1 MEAKGCSVPRVN
13 NARVRCRLT
22 PANVRERLFF
32 ELLRRFGVSGR
43 KRSYQTLSVAAR
55 SSRRPFS
62 LSGPSLPVFFGPRPR
77 EACSP
82 TAFRGRLLRESA
94 PGIPN
99 AGKRVGA
106 AGFPTAPAF
115 RHSEVLLS
123 VARPGSGW
131 AAKVNFSKNNN
142 SISSFVQSHQV
153 KYKMEYADICFVD
166 RNSTRRPSGEKSFP
180 WVKAEPTRILQIVP
194 SFDV

>member
-1 MEAKGCSVPRVN
+1 VPLVN
-13 NARVRCRLT
+13 NAHVRCRLT
-22 PANVRERLFF
+22 HHNVRERLFS

-55 SSRRPFS
+55 SSRRPF
-62 LSGPSLPVFFGPRPR
+62 LFWFQLPATTRSRLRPHS
-77 EACSP
+77 SP
-82 TAFRGRLLRESA
+82 AEFPGHLLRESA
-94 PGIPN
+94 PPACCARKRAG

-142 SISSFVQSHQV
+142 SISSFVQSLQV
-153 KYKMEYADICFVD
+153 KYKLEYAGIWFVG
-166 RNSTRRPSGEKSFP
+166 RNSTRASLREKSFP
-180 WVKAEPTRILQIVP
+180 RVKAEPTRILQIMP

>member
-1 MEAKGCSVPRVN
+1 MSLDSCQRSREAVFRTASAVW
-13 NARVRCRLT
+13 
-22 PANVRERLFF
+22 
-32 ELLRRFGVSGR
+32 RFGEETLVSD
-43 KRSYQTLSVAAR
+43 
-55 SSRRPFS
+55 PFS
-62 LSGPSLPVFFGPRPR
+62 GGAFIAPPFFFVWSESSGFFGPRPR

>member
-1 MEAKGCSVPRVN
+1 MPCVN
-13 NARVRCRLT
+13 NARVRSRLT
-22 PANVRERLFF
+22 HPYVRERLFF

-55 SSRRPFS
+55 SSRRPFLFWS
-62 LSGPSLPVFFGPRPR
+62 QFSGCFGPRPR
-77 EACSP
+77 EAGSP
-82 TAFRGRLLRESA
+82 PAFPARLLRESA
-94 PGIPN
+94 PGITN

-142 SISSFVQSHQV
+142 SISSFVQSHQG